1 MTFDIFT
8 WLGFTAG
15 AVTSIGF
22 IPQLARGF
30 KTKRLND
37 VSYWMPLVLATG
49 MSLWLIYGFLRNDI
63 AIIAANSFGVI
74 CNILL
79 LVMKKYYS

>member
-22 IPQLARGF
+22 IPQLVRGF

-74 CNILL
+74 CTTLL
-79 LVMKKYYS
+79 LIMKKYYS

>member
-1 MTFDIFT
+1 MPFDIFT

-15 AVTSIGF
+15 AITSIGF
-22 IPQLARGF
+22 IPQLVRGF
-30 KTKRLND
+30 KTKHLND
-37 VSYWMPLVLATG
+37 VSYWMALVLATG
-49 MSLWLIYGFLRNDI
+49 MSLWLSYGFLRDDI

-79 LVMKKYYS
+79 LIMKKYYS